1 MKNVLIFLFLCFITF
16 STAQNKLKF
25 TYDNLTGNQ
34 INRTLCINCA
44 SAKPSKDNNAIQ
56 AVSDEDLLKFSPTD
70 VISYYPNPVK
80 EELFIKWDLIDENYV
95 TSIQVIG
102 INGQVLTSYNC
113 KKEIN
118 SQNIPFQNLPTG
130 VYIVSLEYNNREQ
143 KTIKI
148 IKQ

>member
-1 MKNVLIFLFLCFITF
+1 MKNVLIFLFLCSITF

-34 INRTLCINCA
+34 INRILCINCA
-44 SAKPSKDNNAIQ
+44 SAKPSKDNNEIQ
-56 AVSDEDLLKFSPTD
+56 AVSEEDLLKFSPTD

-80 EELFIKWDLIDENYV
+80 EELFLKWDLVDENFV
-95 TSIQVIG
+95 SSIQVIG
-102 INGQVLTSYNC
+102 INGQILTSYSC

-118 SQNIPFQNLPTG
+118 SQNIPFQSLPAG
-130 VYIVSLEYNNREQ
+130 VYIVSLAYNNGEQ

>member
-1 MKNVLIFLFLCFITF
+1 MKNVILFLFLCFITF
-16 STAQNKLKF
+16 SEAQNKLKF

-44 SAKPSKDNNAIQ
+44 SSKPSKDNNEIQ
-56 AVSDEDLLKFSPTD
+56 AVDEEDLLKFSPTD

-80 EELFIKWDLIDENYV
+80 EELYLKWDLVDENFV
-95 TSIQVIG
+95 SSIQVIG
-102 INGQVLTSYNC
+102 INGQILTSYSC

-118 SQNIPFQNLPTG
+118 SQNIPFQSLPAG
-130 VYIVSLEYNNREQ
+130 IYIVSLAYHNQEQ